1 MRRKQPAARFRHD
14 LALGE
19 IGREDTGA
27 AHSALTVL
35 GKIAVTLRGEMLA
48 ETQRLLLRDRSDA
61 PIRAPQFWA
70 AAMSVLATF
79 LLPSATQT
87 AIANGDTRTIRLY
100 HAHTK
105 ETIEATYRVNGSYD
119 SAVLKQLNWFLR
131 DWRRDE
137 PTNMDPR
144 LFDVVWE
151 AYRAAGSGGD
161 TVTVMSAYR
170 SPETNAMLRRRSR
183 AVAEYSQH
191 MLGKAMDT
199 SMPGMSMEQVR
210 EVGMRM
216 QRGGVGY
223 YPSAGTPFVH
233 LDVGSVRSWPR
244 MSYDQLARL
253 FPDGKTVH
261 LPTNGQ
267 PLARYEEARAE
278 IAANGSVAPPSSTS
292 TGFFAWLFGGGS
304 SSRDGGEDEDAGPV
318 AAPRMQAR
326 RGRGGVQMASTLP
339 RASVGGGGPSTP
351 GDDGGRD
358 FFAQQA
364 SRADARVVPP
374 AAIAAVPAQDSP
386 REELAPPQAAPG
398 RTQVAS
404 LAPIAPEDDAAP
416 LSNISP
422 LLDHPAPP
430 RRPPDLVSLVDVPLP
445 PARPVAFAS
454 LGMAVGPAL
463 AVTAYAGAEPLGL
476 RRDPI
481 GSLLDR
487 SATAAIPARER
498 IVKTAPSR
506 PAVVAAVG
514 PMTGL
519 RAARM
524 PAGQH
529 DPSVVAPRLDR
540 SNFRA
545 MTGSEPAARMTS
557 QTHVGPTLAAA
568 RSAARAESAML
579 TPATGAGAAKGFSKQ
594 ATDLSSGGFV
604 R

>member
-1 MRRKQPAARFRHD
+1 M
-14 LALGE
+14 
-19 IGREDTGA
+19 
-27 AHSALTVL
+27 S
-35 GKIAVTLRGEMLA
+35 A
-48 ETQRLLLRDRSDA
+48 ETQRLLLRERSGA
-61 PIRAPQFWA
+61 PVRAPKHWA
-70 AAMSVLATF
+70 AALSVLVTF

-87 AIANGDTRTIRLY
+87 AVANGDTRTIRLY

-151 AYRAAGSGGD
+151 TYRTAGSGGD
-161 TVTVMSAYR
+161 PVTVMSAYR

-304 SSRDGGEDEDAGPV
+304 SSRDGGEDEDASPV

-326 RGRGGVQMASTLP
+326 RGRGGVQMASALP
-339 RASVGGGGPSTP
+339 RASVGGGGPSTT

-364 SRADARVVPP
+364 SRANARNMPQEQVASAPAPEPP
-374 AAIAAVPAQDSP
+374 REDIAAS
-386 REELAPPQAAPG
+386 PPQGGPV

-404 LAPIAPEDDAAP
+404 LAPVAPEEDSAP
-416 LSNISP
+416 LSTISP

-430 RRPPDLVSLVDVPLP
+430 RRPPELAALIDVPLP
-445 PARPVAFAS
+445 PARPIAFAS

-463 AVTAYAGAEPLGL
+463 PITAYAGTEPLGL

-487 SATAAIPARER
+487 TATAAIPVREH

-524 PAGQH
+524 PAGFP

-545 MTGSEPAARMTS
+545 MTGSEPTARMTS

-579 TPATGAGAAKGFSKQ
+579 TPATGAGAAKGFSAQ
-594 ATDLSSGGFV
+594 ASQLSTGGFV
-604 R
+604 RDRPVEASLKR

>member
-1 MRRKQPAARFRHD
+1 MTLH
-14 LALGE
+14 GE
-19 IGREDTGA
+19 
-27 AHSALTVL
+27 
-35 GKIAVTLRGEMLA
+35 KLA
-48 ETQRLLLRDRSDA
+48 ETQRLLLRERFRL
-61 PIRAPQFWA
+61 PTRALALWA
-70 AAMSVLATF
+70 GAISVLVSV
-79 LLPSATQT
+79 LVPSGTQT
-87 AIANGDTRTIRLY
+87 AVANGDTRTIRLF
-100 HAHTK
+100 HVHTK

-137 PTNMDPR
+137 PINMDPR

-151 AYRAAGSGGD
+151 AYRSAGAGSEY
-161 TVTVMSAYR
+161 VTVMSAYR
-170 SPETNAMLRRRSR
+170 SPQTNAMLRRRSR

-199 SMPGMSMEQVR
+199 SMPGMSMEQIR
-210 EVGMRM
+210 EMGMKM

-267 PLARYEEARAE
+267 PMARYEEARAE
-278 IAANGSVAPPSSTS
+278 IAAYGGVAPPSSTS

-304 SSRDGGEDEDAGPV
+304 AARDGGEEEDAAPV

-326 RGRGGVQMASTLP
+326 RGKGNVQVASLSPRLPGGS
-339 RASVGGGGPSTP
+339 GPSTT

-364 SRADARVVPP
+364 NRAAARSAPQPVAAAPVPEAPRPEEQAPASAAPP
-374 AAIAAVPAQDSP
+374 A
-386 REELAPPQAAPG
+386 

-404 LAPIAPEDDAAP
+404 LAPVAQPEEIAAP
-416 LSNISP
+416 VSVSA

-430 RRPPDLVSLVDVPLP
+430 RRPTDLLQLVDVPLP
-445 PARPVAFAS
+445 PARPVAYAS
-454 LGMAVGPAL
+454 LGIALGRPAST
-463 AVTAYAGAEPLGL
+463 VTAYASEPPPL

-487 SATAAIPARER
+487 SSTATLPPLPPER
-498 IVKTAPSR
+498 MVKTVVARPS
-506 PAVVAAVG
+506 VVAAVG

-519 RAARM
+519 RAARQTVG
-524 PAGQH
+524 ANET
-529 DPSVVAPRLDR
+529 SIVAPRLDR

-545 MTGSEPAARMTS
+545 LTASEPTTRSAN
-557 QTHVGPTLAAA
+557 QTHGAPMLTAA
-568 RSAARAESAML
+568 RSAARAEGAAL
-579 TPATGAGAAKGFSKQ
+579 APATGAGAAKGFTSQ
-594 ATDLSSGGFV
+594 ATDLPTNGFV
-604 R
+604 RDQSLQAAALRR